1 MTIDKRYFKT
11 KPHCTVTFRLPK
23 TDVGTAE
30 KVNVVGEFNEWQTGA
45 TPMTRLKDGSFKATV
60 DLEPGKEYQ
69 FRYLLD
75 EEHWVND
82 AEAEAY
88 VPTEFF
94 DAENSVVRV

>member
-1 MTIDKRYFKT
+1 MTINKRYFKT

-23 TDVGTAE
+23 SDVGTAT
-30 KVNVVGEFNEWQTGA
+30 KASVVGEFNEWQIAA

-60 DLEPGKEYQ
+60 DLEPGRKYQ

-75 EEHWVND
+75 DDRWVND
-82 AEAEAY
+82 TEAEAFA
-88 VPTEFF
+88 PTEFH